1 MSGLGVSTRVSS
13 PRSARLV
20 TATRPCPP
28 LQASRA
34 STTGCRRQGCPG
46 SWRVWSRRGRR
57 SGCACTART
66 ASWKTI
72 WGAGVAPTT
81 AASPR
86 RGAGPPVAWPVS
98 RLSRP
103 PPQRVAPALGGLES
117 PHGVFTRPAPI
128 AHGVVFALWHIDGRE
143 GPRAQEARPSDG
155 VTTVGVAPSARLCRP
170 QGRGHDPARLACV
183 THGAREP
190 IPARAGFVDNDEV
203 LTFRLPRTDA
213 VIAVTLT
220 RAPGPEIGDLS
231 PVLVSDRRHRAGCCM
246 DLSTAVEWVRGCQG

>member
-1 MSGLGVSTRVSS
+1 M
-13 PRSARLV
+13 RLLSCWLWL
-20 TATRPCPP
+20 AI
-28 LQASRA
+28 L
-34 STTGCRRQGCPG
+34 
-46 SWRVWSRRGRR
+46 
-57 SGCACTART
+57 
-66 ASWKTI
+66 
-72 WGAGVAPTT
+72 
-81 AASPR
+81 AA
-86 RGAGPPVAWPVS
+86 
-98 RLSRP
+98 LM
-103 PPQRVAPALGGLES
+103 
-117 PHGVFTRPAPI
+117 PAPI
-128 AHGVVFALWHIDGRE
+128 AQGVVFALWHIDGRE

-246 DLSTAVEWVRGCQG
+246 DLSTAVEGVEGVSGLTSEPDSGAGLRRLWPLGGEPASAPEVSLPLGSHDV